1 MLWLV
6 VSEKVAKRKCI
17 EKVILLARSL
27 LVKKS
32 EKGLTKKLL
41 PDIIRGLL
49 GLSS

>member
-1 MLWLV
+1 V
-6 VSEKVAKRKCI
+6 GAEKEVEHKDT

-41 PDIIRGLL
+41 PDIIGGLS